1 MAHNDNAWHS
11 GFCVIEPTAEA
22 TLNALCRADDMNE
35 SRLMTQR
42 LAIVGVVLC
51 GCAHPPP
58 SQPAAPTAPAAVTVA
73 ESENDHAPDSGPVA
87 VYRVCVGT
95 DGNLQSLEALRT
107 VPGHEKELEERLR
120 AMPFRPQ
127 PVPTCVA
134 MRVVLEGPRTPAVA
148 AATSDDGSPA
158 APVATTKF
166 KNVPAHAF
174 DAELA
179 ERPMPHLPDE
189 VKLEHINQELVFLA
203 KVCAGSD
210 GRISTISII
219 QGIPGANE
227 AIIGTL
233 RQWRLRSPLP
243 GVGICTLQKFVFTV
257 NSRFR

>member
-1 MAHNDNAWHS
+1 
-11 GFCVIEPTAEA
+11 
-22 TLNALCRADDMNE
+22 MNE
-35 SRLMTQR
+35 SRLMTKR

-58 SQPAAPTAPAAVTVA
+58 SQPAAPTSPAAVTVA

-158 APVATTKF
+158 DPVATTKF
-166 KNVPAHAF
+166 KNVPPHAF

-189 VKLEHINQELVFLA
+189 RSVGCGRLSCGCSRVA
-203 KVCAGSD
+203 PGSSSSTTVAEY
-210 GRISTISII
+210 ISAVAPAPARVAS
-219 QGIPGANE
+219 A
-227 AIIGTL
+227 L
-233 RQWRLRSPLP
+233 REPLRGP
-243 GVGICTLQKFVFTV
+243 
-257 NSRFR
+257 R